1 MVGCEPYLLRRVS
14 LHIPTATVPSV
25 NFLDPDHPNMVP
37 LLQQPAQ
44 SLPSRSRSSPKRK
57 RQEGLAERL
66 STAFLDDGVC
76 SPWPALPTELQTAQ
90 DAQGYT
96 QHTARVCQLGSGVR
110 FLIGARYVPNALGL
124 VCVLAQVSD
133 GSVCLLVDKGTTVE
147 CAYSFSA
154 VLVSLQH
161 WARVTLTMEA
171 LEEANNVVLSKRV
184 TTSTAVHRLLGSSD
198 FLNTLKEGKGSWAST
213 PTSDLPLWTFHKLK
227 GSQLYFDGPGDLAS
241 RFVPLGAGLTTAA
254 TISVE
259 EEFHLGGTMVVV
271 ALGPVT
277 VLWKVDGRD
286 VTCLGGVEVD
296 KEVVTSALIRRLTSE
311 FEIVLGMASGRVAII
326 TATPVDCRITCQSG
340 LMVRPTITAIENIR
354 MCDENL
360 LVSSGAGDIFLI
372 SRHVTAIPMG
382 IQQSAWTGLPLSK
395 SVLAFSDRHTGE
407 LVPFDRQQPSETL
420 LVESATHLSDEG
432 EALPVPTVQKP
443 ASAVHKNALMA
454 RTQLV
459 SVECEAEG
467 HLLALLACC
476 HTQKTVDVKLFCSP
490 IPAVKLWSANL
501 VQGLARSRP
510 PRPTWASAFHFKCS
524 AGHSSDVSDEW
535 PAIREALGVVSK
547 QTLTDCTL
555 RLLEVAVEAE
565 CGKDEELVGIVK
577 ETLEL
582 RAEVCSQA
590 DYARVLLSLVSMLN
604 SVLAPTAVADTVIIL
619 RSLLMH
625 QESGPTECPWCG
637 EPATISSAH
646 GRATCSAGH
655 ETPVCALTSA
665 LLFDQPRIRTCG
677 LCGAYWRLEAC
688 GEQDGCPVCRATEVR
703 DL

>member
-1 MVGCEPYLLRRVS
+1 MC
-14 LHIPTATVPSV
+14 
-25 NFLDPDHPNMVP
+25 P

-44 SLPSRSRSSPKRK
+44 KRPSSSRSPNRK
-57 RQEGLAERL
+57 RREDLAERL
-66 STAFLDDGVC
+66 SKAFMDDGIC
-76 SPWPALPTELQTAQ
+76 SPWPALPAELQMAQ
-90 DAQGYT
+90 DAQAYT
-96 QHTARVCQLGSGVR
+96 QHTARACQLGSGVR
-110 FLIGARYVPNALGL
+110 FLIGARYVPNELGL
-124 VCVLAQVSD
+124 VCVLVQASD
-133 GSVCLLVDKGTTVE
+133 GSVCLLMDKGTTVE
-147 CAYSFSA
+147 CVYSFSA

-161 WARVTLTMEA
+161 WARVTITMEA
-171 LEEANNVVLSKRV
+171 LQKADNVTLSKRV
-184 TTSTAVHRLLGSSD
+184 TTSSALHRLLGSSD
-198 FLNTLKEGKGSWAST
+198 FLKTLKEGKGAWAGRT
-213 PTSDLPLWTFHKLK
+213 PTSNLPLWTFHKLK

-241 RFVPLGAGLTTAA
+241 RLVPLGAGVTTAA

-259 EEFHLGGTMVVV
+259 EEFHQGGTVVVV
-271 ALGPVT
+271 ALGPVA
-277 VLWKVDGRD
+277 VLWKADGRD

-311 FEIVLGMASGRVAII
+311 FETEFEIVLGMASGRVAII
-326 TATPVDCRITCQSG
+326 TATPVDGRVTCQSG

-372 SRHVTAIPMG
+372 SRNVIPMG

-407 LVPFDRQQPSETL
+407 LIPFDRRQPSETL
-420 LVESATHLSDEG
+420 LVESATHLPDEG
-432 EALPVPTVQKP
+432 ESLPVPTVQKP
-443 ASAVHKNALMA
+443 ASAVHKNALMG

-510 PRPTWASAFHFKCS
+510 PRPAWASAFHFKCS
-524 AGHSSDVSDEW
+524 TGHCAEVPDAW
-535 PAIREALGVVSK
+535 PAIREELGVVNK
-547 QTLTDCTL
+547 QTLTGSTL
-555 RLLEVAVEAE
+555 RLLQVAVEVE
-565 CGKDEELVGIVK
+565 CGGDEELVGIVK

-582 RAEVCSQA
+582 RADVCSNA

-604 SVLAPTAVADTVIIL
+604 SVLSPSAVADSVLIL
-619 RSLLMH
+619 RSLLPL
-625 QESGPTECPWCG
+625 QESAPTECPWCG
-637 EPATISSAH
+637 EPAIISSAH
-646 GRATCSAGH
+646 GHATCSAGH
-655 ETPVCALTSA
+655 ETPVCALTA
-665 LLFDQPRIRTCG
+665 ELLFDQPRIRTCG
-677 LCGAYWRLEAC
+677 FCGAYWRLGAC
-688 GEQDGCPVCRATEVR
+688 GTQDGCPICRAAEVR